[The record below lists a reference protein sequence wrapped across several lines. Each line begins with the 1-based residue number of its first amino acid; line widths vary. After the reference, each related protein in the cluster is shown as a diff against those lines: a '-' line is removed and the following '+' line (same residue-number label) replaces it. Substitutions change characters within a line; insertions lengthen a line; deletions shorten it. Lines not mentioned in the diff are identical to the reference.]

1 MGLAWS
7 WGCKRELGSPCELGG
22 SSQLT
27 FRLVKYSILDTVYTQ
42 EFLGVGV
49 LRKRVFTL
57 LRVGMLPR
65 LCGHKDVQRLCAKGS
80 GSGREVDTFQRR
92 RRWWE
97 EEPEGHGE
105 NCSRNQPEDT
115 GKGGARLEAVGWLKS
130 QVKSWRGPMA
140 VTVAG
145 GQRRGI

>member
-57 LRVGMLPR
+57 LRVGCCQGFVVIKM
-65 LCGHKDVQRLCAKGS
+65 CSGFVQRAVVQGERWLPSKGE
-80 GSGREVDTFQRR
+80 GGGGRRSLRDMVRTV
-92 RRWWE
+92 
-97 EEPEGHGE
+97 PEI
-105 NCSRNQPEDT
+105 SLKTQ
-115 GKGGARLEAVGWLKS
+115 AREGRGWKQLD
-130 QVKSWRGPMA
+130 G
-140 VTVAG
+140 
-145 GQRRGI
+145 